1 MGLPGSGKTTLA
13 TKLQKILK
21 SKWINADHVRRKY
34 RDWSFDEEARLR
46 QAKRMDQLA
55 NKFSKKK
62 KYVIA
67 DFICPTDETR
77 KLFKADFVIWMNT
90 IKRGR
95 FLDTNK
101 MFSKPKKNY
110 VDFEVKR
117 KNAELYKLI
126 ISDKI
131 RPYKWKKNK
140 KKNSL
145 IIKGKIKSKKNFLK
159 KFEEKIIKYGQLKI
173 YISKKNLNKKLINN
187 LLADYKNRY
196 KLITQS
202 FQK

>member
-1 MGLPGSGKTTLA
+1 
-13 TKLQKILK
+13 
-21 SKWINADHVRRKY
+21 
-34 RDWSFDEEARLR
+34 
-46 QAKRMDQLA
+46 
-55 NKFSKKK
+55 
-62 KYVIA
+62 
-67 DFICPTDETR
+67 
-77 KLFKADFVIWMNT
+77 
-90 IKRGR
+90 
-95 FLDTNK
+95 

-117 KNAELYKLI
+117 KMPNYKLI

-145 IIKGKIKSKKNFLK
+145 IKKRKIKSKKNFLK